1 MDITPSRTDIIRY
14 PVPATEI
21 ANQLGNTKTANVVML
36 GVITGVSEFLDENIV
51 RRTLPQI
58 FKKKHLLDI
67 NMQAFNKGLEVAASL
82 KRIA

>member
-1 MDITPSRTDIIRY
+1 
-14 PVPATEI
+14 
-21 ANQLGNTKTANVVML
+21 ML